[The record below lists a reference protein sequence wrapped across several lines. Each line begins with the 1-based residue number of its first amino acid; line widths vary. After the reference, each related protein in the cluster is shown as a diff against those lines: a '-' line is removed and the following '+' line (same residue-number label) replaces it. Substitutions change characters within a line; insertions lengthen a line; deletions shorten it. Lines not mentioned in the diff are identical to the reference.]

1 LRTIVEIHQSNDRSV
16 KEIAGTS
23 PGSPTR
29 GKVTLTLKTFS
40 ISSICLVIVQ
50 WVRWLRHTQ
59 DRNELERYG
68 ITPEALYKIGTLNKK
83 VNLIDVRLPLDL
95 LVHPEIIPGARWIS
109 LHEVLENPELIP
121 NEKYSVVY
129 CTCPSDESSLA
140 ILHRFLAMRFIHV
153 RVLKGGLEGWKAKGY
168 PVAPYK
174 GKFSLD
180 DTVE

>member
-1 LRTIVEIHQSNDRSV
+1 V
-16 KEIAGTS
+16 GTGTA
-23 PGSPTR
+23 PRSPTR
-29 GKVTLTLKTFS
+29 GEVTLTLTTFS
-40 ISSICLVIVQ
+40 ILALCLAIVQ
-50 WVRWLRHTQ
+50 SVRWLRRTQ

-83 VNLIDVRLPLDL
+83 VNLIDVRLPLDV
-95 LVHPEIIPGARWIS
+95 LVHPEIIPGARSIS

-129 CTCPSDESSLA
+129 CTCPGDESSLA
-140 ILHRFLAMRFIHV
+140 ILHRFLAMGFIRV
-153 RVLKGGLEGWKAKGY
+153 KVLKGGLEGWKAKGY

-174 GKFSLD
+174 GKFNLD